1 MISILAAELVV
12 DLSLSKDMKET
23 YQLINPKKTMSFKS
37 DTNKKLNGSSYF
49 SYPSINYHYKG
60 RKNVKDGFLHTKTK

>member
-1 MISILAAELVV
+1 MISILVAELGV

-23 YQLINPKKTMSFKS
+23 YQLMNPKSKTMSFKS

-49 SYPSINYHYKG
+49 SYPF
-60 RKNVKDGFLHTKTK
+60 DELPL